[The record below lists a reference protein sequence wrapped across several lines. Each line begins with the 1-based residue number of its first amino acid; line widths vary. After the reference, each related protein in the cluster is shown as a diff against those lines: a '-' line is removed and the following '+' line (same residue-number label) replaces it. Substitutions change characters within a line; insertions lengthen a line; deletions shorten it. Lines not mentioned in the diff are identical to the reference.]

1 MSGVIKHEQEVAKNS
16 FAMKLCCLVEAE
28 GCTGYVADVCR
39 ELDLK
44 EGYGL
49 WTCALLSACT
59 ENVLPPSAVCC
70 RTGTVMT

>member
-28 GCTGYVADVCR
+28 GCTGYVADVSR

-49 WTCALLSACT
+49 VHYYLRMLWLL
-59 ENVLPPSAVCC
+59 VLYVVEVAQL
-70 RTGTVMT
+70 

>member
-49 WTCALLSACT
+49 VHYYLRMLWLL
-59 ENVLPPSAVCC
+59 VLYVVEVAQL
-70 RTGTVMT
+70 